1 MTTENNR
8 NINVSEI
15 NVSGEFDQKM
25 VDTSMPA
32 IKEAWIDLL
41 HKTGDP
47 KEMVGWLNYP
57 DEYVLSK
64 EFCDMCDAAYR
75 IRKRD
80 DAVVFVGIGGSYLTG
95 KMLLS
100 EFYGEAYNSKLKTE
114 IYFSGNELSPE
125 PLLDLQVILASKENW
140 SIVYISKSG
149 GTTEPAWSFRTL
161 YLWLVAKYG
170 KEEANKH
177 IYTITD
183 PDSGT
188 LRNMTTEYGWENFA
202 IPKNIGGR
210 YSGLTPVGL
219 LCAEIA
225 GIGADNLLA
234 GAIAATKDCCENDSA
249 FAFQYA
255 AWRTTLYGM
264 GYSTEL
270 LAVNSADM
278 GWFGEWWKQLYGE
291 SDGKENGG
299 LFPASIVISRD
310 LHSMGQYAQDGQKN
324 FMGET
329 FLYRTFVT
337 DVVLPDVDLND
348 GLKKYVGKTFTEAA
362 NAAMDSAFKAHSEGG
377 NACAKIFMGNT
388 AYVMGAMMQY
398 MFISCALGGLARG
411 INPFDQPGVE
421 QYKKYMKEILSK

>member
-1 MTTENNR
+1 MATENTR
-8 NINVSEI
+8 NIDVR
-15 NVSGEFDQKM
+15 GEFDQKM
-25 VDTSMPA
+25 VATSMPA
-32 IKEAWIDLL
+32 IKEAWTDLL

-57 DEYVLSK
+57 EEYMFSK

-75 IRKRD
+75 IREQNN
-80 DAVVFVGIGGSYLTG
+80 AVVFIGIGGSYLTG

-100 EFYGEAYNSKLKTE
+100 AFYGEDYNSKLKTE

-125 PLLDLQVILASKENW
+125 PLLDLHGTLAGKENW
-140 SIVYISKSG
+140 SVVYISKSG

-161 YLWLVAKYG
+161 YSWLVAKYG
-170 KEEANKH
+170 EAEANKH

-188 LRNMTTEYGWENFA
+188 LRNMTTQYGWKSFA

-225 GIGADNLLA
+225 EIGADHLLT
-234 GAIAATKDCCENDSA
+234 GAIHATNDCCENTSA

-255 AWRTTLYGM
+255 AWRTTLYYM
-264 GYSTEL
+264 LLDAEL

-278 GWFGEWWKQLYGE
+278 SWLGEWWKQLFGE

-310 LHSMGQYAQDGQKN
+310 LHSMGQYAQDGKKD
-324 FMGET
+324 FMFET
-329 FLYRTFVT
+329 FLYRTFVA
-337 DVVLPDVDLND
+337 DVVLPDIDLND

-388 AYVMGAMMQY
+388 AQDMGAMMQY

>member
-25 VDTSMPA
+25 VATSMPA
-32 IKEAWIDLL
+32 IKEAWTDLL

-100 EFYGEAYNSKLKTE
+100 EFYGEDYNSKLKTE
-114 IYFSGNELSPE
+114 IYFSGNELSPDS
-125 PLLDLQVILASKENW
+125 LGDLVLALSAKKSW

-149 GTTEPAWSFRTL
+149 GTTEPAWAFRVL
-161 YLWLVAKYG
+161 YEML
-170 KEEANKH
+170 KEKHGTTEANKRVCA
-177 IYTITD
+177 ITD

-188 LRNMTTEYGWENFA
+188 LRKMTAEYGWESFA

-225 GIGADNLLA
+225 EIGADNLLE
-234 GAIAATKDCCENDSA
+234 GAIKAVNDCMNNDDA
-249 FAFQYA
+249 FAFKYA

-264 GYSTEL
+264 GYNTEL

-310 LHSMGQYAQDGQKN
+310 LHSMGQYAQDGRKN

-329 FLYRTFVT
+329 FLTRRYSGFVK
-337 DVVLPDVDLND
+337 LPESSLKD
-348 GLKKYVGKTFTEAA
+348 GLEKYVGKDFTDASR
-362 NAAMDSAFKAHSEGG
+362 AAMESAFRAHSEGG
-377 NACAKIFMGNT
+377 NPCCNIFMEKN
-388 AYVMGAMMQY
+388 AIAMGAMMQY
-398 MFISCALGGLARG
+398 MFIACALGGLARG